1 MAGRFS
7 YASAV
12 KGSINTY
19 KDLVIDMK
27 DSYKYGWELER
38 SVGKELEALIEERKL
53 PFKLDKLTKGNGSCW
68 MISVFQQCKRTEIW
82 LYLADDIRTLVEKMD
97 TEGLRNA
104 VANLMLSS
112 NHPKIRTYKER
123 YDRNDGGERSWNK
136 LWEAMRNP
144 SKWADQNFMQ
154 GTAWLLGVDIK
165 ILNSKSINGIINF
178 NHFSGN
184 LEEEDV
190 PSIVPPMTI
199 GYRTRCH
206 FQSILPNDIH
216 DGGASQIREI
226 NNKYQS
232 NETIDITDD
241 EEDKSYDEKKEEKD
255 DLNSDNDLKKADI
268 SISSEEIEKESD
280 DLKISPFKRNL
291 LIVNEDKNE
300 LLGRK
305 MKIQFNHNKVEEIK
319 DKMPRKRLKKFND
332 ENKESEFKIKETDID
347 NDESIPSVKRTL
359 SNESMKS
366 MSSFKSNKSD
376 GSDFINMN
384 ALFGKSPVKVKG
396 NNY

>member
-1 MAGRFS
+1 
-7 YASAV
+7 
-12 KGSINTY
+12 
-19 KDLVIDMK
+19 MK
-27 DSYKYGWELER
+27 
-38 SVGKELEALIEERKL
+38 
-53 PFKLDKLTKGNGSCW
+53 
-68 MISVFQQCKRTEIW
+68 SVFQQCKRTEIW
-82 LYLADDIRTLVEKMD
+82 LYLPDDIRTLVEKMD

-123 YDRNDGGERSWNK
+123 YDRNDGAELSWNK
-136 LWEAMRNP
+136 LWEVMRNP

-178 NHFSGN
+178 NNFSGN

-232 NETIDITDD
+232 NETMVITDD
-241 EEDKSYDEKKEEKD
+241 EEDNEKERSD
-255 DLNSDNDLKKADI
+255 DLKIDDDFKEANI
-268 SISSEEIEKESD
+268 SISSEEIERESD

-291 LIVNEDKNE
+291 VIVNEDKNE

-305 MKIQFNHNKVEEIK
+305 VKIQVNQNKVEEIK

-332 ENKESEFKIKETDID
+332 ENKESEFKIKETDI
-347 NDESIPSVKRTL
+347 NESVPSVKRTL

-366 MSSFKSNKSD
+366 SSSYKSNKSD

-396 NNY
+396 NN

>member
-53 PFKLDKLTKGNGSCW
+53 PFKLDKLTKGDGSCW
-68 MISVFQQCKRTEIW
+68 MTSVFQQCKRTEIW
-82 LYLADDIRTLVEKMD
+82 LYLPDDIRTLVENMD
-97 TEGLRNA
+97 TDGLRNA
-104 VANLMLSS
+104 VANFMLSS

-123 YDRNDGGERSWNK
+123 YDRNDGAELSWNK

-165 ILNSKSINGIINF
+165 ILNSKSLNGIINF
-178 NHFSGN
+178 NTFSGN

-206 FQSILPNDIH
+206 FQSILPTEIQ
-216 DGGASQIREI
+216 DGGASKIREI
-226 NNKYQS
+226 NEEYQS
-232 NETIDITDD
+232 NKTIEITDD
-241 EEDKSYDEKKEEKD
+241 EEDTKERRDDMNDFKKAEKIISEKEFGRKSD
-255 DLNSDNDLKKADI
+255 DLNIN
-268 SISSEEIEKESD
+268 
-280 DLKISPFKRNL
+280 PFKRSIV
-291 LIVNEDKNE
+291 IVNEDKNE

-305 MKIQFNHNKVEEIK
+305 EEHIKIQVNHYKVEEIK
-319 DKMPRKRLKKFND
+319 DKISRKGLKKSND
-332 ENKESEFKIKETDID
+332 ENIKDEFKMKETDND
-347 NDESIPSVKRTL
+347 KDESKQSIKRSL
-359 SNESMKS
+359 SNESIKS
-366 MSSFKSNKSD
+366 SSSFKSCKNG
-376 GSDFINMN
+376 GSDLINMN
-384 ALFGKSPVKVKG
+384 ALFGKSPVKAKG
-396 NNY
+396 NK

>member
-53 PFKLDKLTKGNGSCW
+53 PFKLDKLTKGDGSCW
-68 MISVFQQCKRTEIW
+68 MTSVFQQCKRTEIW

-97 TEGLRNA
+97 TDGLRNA

-123 YDRNDGGERSWNK
+123 YERNDGSEVSWSA
-136 LWEAMRNP
+136 LWNMMRNP

-154 GTAWLLGVDIK
+154 GTAWLLGVDIM

-178 NHFSGN
+178 NKFSGN

-206 FQSILPNDIH
+206 FQSILPTEIQ
-216 DGGASQIREI
+216 DGGASKIREI
-226 NNKYQS
+226 NEEYQS
-232 NETIDITDD
+232 NKTIEITDD
-241 EEDKSYDEKKEEKD
+241 EEDTKERRDDMKLDD
-255 DLNSDNDLKKADI
+255 DLKEANI
-268 SISSEEIEKESD
+268 SISSEEIERDSD
-280 DLKISPFKRNL
+280 DMKISSYRRNIV
-291 LIVNEDKNE
+291 IVNEDKNE

-305 MKIQFNHNKVEEIK
+305 EKYIKIQVNNKVEEIK
-319 DKMPRKRLKKFND
+319 DKKSRKGFKKLDD
-332 ENKESEFKIKETDID
+332 EQNEDEFKIKETD
-347 NDESIPSVKRTL
+347 NHKDESIQSVKRSL
-359 SNESMKS
+359 SNESITS
-366 MSSFKSNKSD
+366 SSSFKSCKSD

-384 ALFGKSPVKVKG
+384 ALFGKSPLKVKG

>member
-1 MAGRFS
+1 
-7 YASAV
+7 
-12 KGSINTY
+12 
-19 KDLVIDMK
+19 
-27 DSYKYGWELER
+27 
-38 SVGKELEALIEERKL
+38 
-53 PFKLDKLTKGNGSCW
+53 
-68 MISVFQQCKRTEIW
+68 
-82 LYLADDIRTLVEKMD
+82 
-97 TEGLRNA
+97 
-104 VANLMLSS
+104 
-112 NHPKIRTYKER
+112 
-123 YDRNDGGERSWNK
+123 
-136 LWEAMRNP
+136 MRNP

-154 GTAWLLGVDIK
+154 GAAWLLGLDIK

-178 NHFSGN
+178 NNFSGN

-232 NETIDITDD
+232 NETMVITDD
-241 EEDKSYDEKKEEKD
+241 EEDNEKERSD
-255 DLNSDNDLKKADI
+255 DLKIDDDFKEANI
-268 SISSEEIEKESD
+268 SISSEEIERESD

-291 LIVNEDKNE
+291 VIVNEDKNE

-305 MKIQFNHNKVEEIK
+305 VKIQFNHNKVEVIK

-332 ENKESEFKIKETDID
+332 ENKESEFKIKEIDID
-347 NDESIPSVKRTL
+347 NNESILSVKRTL

-366 MSSFKSNKSD
+366 NKSD
-376 GSDFINMN
+376 VSDFINMN
-384 ALFGKSPVKVKG
+384 ALFGKSPVKIKG
-396 NNY
+396 NN

>member
-53 PFKLDKLTKGNGSCW
+53 PFKLDKLTKGDGSCW
-68 MISVFQQCKRTEIW
+68 MTSVFQQCKRTEIW
-82 LYLADDIRTLVEKMD
+82 LYLPDDIRTLVEKMD

-123 YDRNDGGERSWNK
+123 YERNDGSEVSWSA
-136 LWEAMRNP
+136 LWNMMRNP

-154 GTAWLLGVDIK
+154 GTAWLLGVDIM

-178 NHFSGN
+178 NKFSGN

-206 FQSILPNDIH
+206 FQSILPTEIQ
-216 DGGASQIREI
+216 DGGASKIREI
-226 NNKYQS
+226 NEEYQS
-232 NETIDITDD
+232 NKTIEITDD
-241 EEDKSYDEKKEEKD
+241 EEDTKERRDDMNDFKKAEKITSEKEFGRKSD
-255 DLNSDNDLKKADI
+255 DLNIN
-268 SISSEEIEKESD
+268 
-280 DLKISPFKRNL
+280 PFKRSIV
-291 LIVNEDKNE
+291 IVNEDKNE

-305 MKIQFNHNKVEEIK
+305 KEHIKIQVNHYKVEEIK
-319 DKMPRKRLKKFND
+319 DKISRKGLKKSND
-332 ENKESEFKIKETDID
+332 ENIKDEFKMKETDND
-347 NDESIPSVKRTL
+347 KDESKQSIKRSL
-359 SNESMKS
+359 SNESIKS
-366 MSSFKSNKSD
+366 SSSFKSCKSD

>member
-7 YASAV
+7 YAQAV

-97 TEGLRNA
+97 TDGLRNA

-123 YDRNDGGERSWNK
+123 YERNDGSEVSWSA
-136 LWEAMRNP
+136 LWNMMRNP

-154 GTAWLLGVDIK
+154 GTAWLLGVDIM

-178 NHFSGN
+178 NKFSGN

-206 FQSILPNDIH
+206 FQSILPNEIH
-216 DGGASQIREI
+216 DGGASKIREI
-226 NNKYQS
+226 NEKYQS
-232 NETIDITDD
+232 NETIEITDD
-241 EEDKSYDEKKEEKD
+241 EEDTKERRDDMKLDD
-255 DLNSDNDLKKADI
+255 DLKEANI
-268 SISSEEIEKESD
+268 SISSEEIERDSD
-280 DLKISPFKRNL
+280 DMKISSFRRNIV
-291 LIVNEDKNE
+291 IVNEDKNE

-305 MKIQFNHNKVEEIK
+305 EKYIKIQVINKVEEIK
-319 DKMPRKRLKKFND
+319 DKISRKGLKKSND
-332 ENKESEFKIKETDID
+332 ENIKDEFKMKETDND
-347 NDESIPSVKRTL
+347 KDESKQSIKRSL
-359 SNESMKS
+359 SNESIKS
-366 MSSFKSNKSD
+366 SSSFKSCKSD

-396 NNY
+396 NK

>member
-82 LYLADDIRTLVEKMD
+82 LYLADDIRTLVENMD
-97 TEGLRNA
+97 TDGLRNA

-123 YDRNDGGERSWNK
+123 YERNDGSEVSWNA
-136 LWEAMRNP
+136 LWNMMRNP

-206 FQSILPNDIH
+206 FQSLLPNDIH
-216 DGGASQIREI
+216 DGGASQIKEI

-241 EEDKSYDEKKEEKD
+241 EEDKKEDRSVDLKLDD
-255 DLNSDNDLKKADI
+255 DLIEANI
-268 SISSEEIEKESD
+268 SISSEEIERDSD
-280 DLKISPFKRNL
+280 DMKISSYRRNIV
-291 LIVNEDKNE
+291 IVNEDKNE

-305 MKIQFNHNKVEEIK
+305 EKYIKIQVINKVEEIK
-319 DKMPRKRLKKFND
+319 DKISRKDLKKFND
-332 ENKESEFKIKETDID
+332 ENKEEDFKIKKTDDD
-347 NDESIPSVKRTL
+347 NDESIQSVKRSL
-359 SNESMKS
+359 SNESIKS
-366 MSSFKSNKSD
+366 SSSFKSCKSD
-376 GSDFINMN
+376 KSDFINMN

-396 NNY
+396 K

>member
-53 PFKLDKLTKGNGSCW
+53 PFKLDQLTKGNGSCW
-68 MISVFQQCKRTEIW
+68 MISVFQQCKRKEIW
-82 LYLADDIRTLVEKMD
+82 LYLQDDIRTLVENMD
-97 TEGLRNA
+97 TDGLRNA

-123 YDRNDGGERSWNK
+123 YERNDGSEVSWSA
-136 LWEAMRNP
+136 LWNMMRNP

-154 GTAWLLGVDIK
+154 GTAWLLGVDIM

-178 NHFSGN
+178 NKFSGN

-206 FQSILPNDIH
+206 FQSILPNEIH
-216 DGGASQIREI
+216 DGGASKIREI
-226 NNKYQS
+226 NEKYQS
-232 NETIDITDD
+232 NETIEITDD
-241 EEDKSYDEKKEEKD
+241 EEDKKERRDDMNDFKKAEKIISEKEFGRKSD
-255 DLNSDNDLKKADI
+255 DLN
-268 SISSEEIEKESD
+268 
-280 DLKISPFKRNL
+280 ISPFKRSIV
-291 LIVNEDKNE
+291 IVNEDKNE

-305 MKIQFNHNKVEEIK
+305 EEHIKIQVNHYKVEEIK
-319 DKMPRKRLKKFND
+319 DKISRKGLKKSND
-332 ENKESEFKIKETDID
+332 KNKEDEFKMKETDND
-347 NDESIPSVKRTL
+347 KDESRQSIKRSL
-359 SNESMKS
+359 SNESIKS
-366 MSSFKSNKSD
+366 SSSFKSCKSE

-384 ALFGKSPVKVKG
+384 ALFGKSPFKVKG

>member
-97 TEGLRNA
+97 TDGLRNA

-123 YDRNDGGERSWNK
+123 YDRNDGAELSWNK

-154 GTAWLLGVDIK
+154 GTAWLLGVDIM

-178 NHFSGN
+178 NKFSGN

-206 FQSILPNDIH
+206 FQSILPNEIH
-216 DGGASQIREI
+216 DGGASKIREI
-226 NNKYQS
+226 NEKYQS
-232 NETIDITDD
+232 NETIEITDD
-241 EEDKSYDEKKEEKD
+241 EEDKKERRD
-255 DLNSDNDLKKADI
+255 DLNDLKKAEKKN
-268 SISSEEIEKESD
+268 SVKEIGKKSD
-280 DLKISPFKRNL
+280 YLKISPFKRS
-291 LIVNEDKNE
+291 IVIVSEEKNE

-305 MKIQFNHNKVEEIK
+305 EKLIKIQVNHYKVEEIK
-319 DKMPRKRLKKFND
+319 DQISRKKKLND
-332 ENKESEFKIKETDID
+332 ENKEDEFKMKETD
-347 NDESIPSVKRTL
+347 NKKDESIQSVKRSL
-359 SNESMKS
+359 SNESIKS
-366 MSSFKSNKSD
+366 SSSFKSE

-384 ALFGKSPVKVKG
+384 ALFGKSPFKVKG

>member
-97 TEGLRNA
+97 TDGLRNA

-123 YDRNDGGERSWNK
+123 YERNDGSEVSWSA
-136 LWEAMRNP
+136 LWNMMRNP

-206 FQSILPNDIH
+206 FQSILPIDIQ

-241 EEDKSYDEKKEEKD
+241 EEDNKKDRSD
-255 DLNSDNDLKKADI
+255 DLKIDDDFKEANI
-268 SISSEEIEKESD
+268 SISSEEIERESD
-280 DLKISPFKRNL
+280 DMKISSFRRNIV
-291 LIVNEDKNE
+291 IVNEDKNE

-305 MKIQFNHNKVEEIK
+305 KKYIKIQVHNKVEEIK
-319 DKMPRKRLKKFND
+319 DKISRKGLKKLND
-332 ENKESEFKIKETDID
+332 ENKEDELKMKE
-347 NDESIPSVKRTL
+347 NGKDESIQSVKRSL
-359 SNESMKS
+359 SNESIKS
-366 MSSFKSNKSD
+366 SSSFKSCKSD

-384 ALFGKSPVKVKG
+384 ALFGKSPAKVKG

>member
-82 LYLADDIRTLVEKMD
+82 LYLADDIRTLVENMD
-97 TEGLRNA
+97 TDGLRNA

-123 YDRNDGGERSWNK
+123 YERNDGSEVSWNA
-136 LWEAMRNP
+136 LWNMMRNP

-241 EEDKSYDEKKEEKD
+241 EEDNKKDRSD
-255 DLNSDNDLKKADI
+255 DLKIDDDFKEANI
-268 SISSEEIEKESD
+268 SISSEEIERESD
-280 DLKISPFKRNL
+280 DMKISPFKRNL
-291 LIVNEDKNE
+291 VIVNEDKNE

-305 MKIQFNHNKVEEIK
+305 VKIQVNHNKVEEIK
-319 DKMPRKRLKKFND
+319 DEMPRKRYKKFNG
-332 ENKESEFKIKETDID
+332 ENKESEFRIKETDND
-347 NDESIPSVKRTL
+347 KDESIQSVKRSL
-359 SNESMKS
+359 SNESIKS
-366 MSSFKSNKSD
+366 SSSFKSCKRNK
-376 GSDFINMN
+376 SDFINMN
-384 ALFGKSPVKVKG
+384 ALFGKSPLKKKG
-396 NNY
+396 NN

>member
-38 SVGKELEALIEERKL
+38 SVGIELEALIEERKL

-82 LYLADDIRTLVEKMD
+82 LYLPDDIRTLVENMD
-97 TEGLRNA
+97 TDGLRNA
-104 VANLMLSS
+104 VANFMLSS

-123 YDRNDGGERSWNK
+123 YERNDGSEVSWNA
-136 LWEAMRNP
+136 LWNMMRNP

-154 GTAWLLGVDIK
+154 GTAWLLGVDIM

-178 NHFSGN
+178 NKFSGN

-206 FQSILPNDIH
+206 FQSILPNDIY
-216 DGGASQIREI
+216 DGGASHIREI
-226 NNKYQS
+226 NDKFQS
-232 NETIDITDD
+232 NETLVITDD
-241 EEDKSYDEKKEEKD
+241 EEDNNLKEA
-255 DLNSDNDLKKADI
+255 NI
-268 SISSEEIEKESD
+268 SFSSEEIERESD
-280 DLKISPFKRNL
+280 DPKINPFKRNL
-291 LIVNEDKNE
+291 VIVNEDRNE

-305 MKIQFNHNKVEEIK
+305 VQIQVNHNKVEEIK
-319 DKMPRKRLKKFND
+319 DKMPRKRFKKFND
-332 ENKESEFKIKETDID
+332 ENKESEVKIKDTNID
-347 NDESIPSVKRTL
+347 KDESIPIVKRTL

-366 MSSFKSNKSD
+366 SSSFKSNKSD

-396 NNY
+396 NN

>member
-53 PFKLDKLTKGNGSCW
+53 PFKLDKLTKGDGSCW
-68 MISVFQQCKRTEIW
+68 MTSVFQQCKRTEIW
-82 LYLADDIRTLVEKMD
+82 LYLPDDIRTLVEKMD

-123 YDRNDGGERSWNK
+123 YDRNDGAELSWNK

-216 DGGASQIREI
+216 DGGDSQIREI

-232 NETIDITDD
+232 NETMVITDD
-241 EEDKSYDEKKEEKD
+241 EEDNEKERSD
-255 DLNSDNDLKKADI
+255 DLKIDDDFKEANI
-268 SISSEEIEKESD
+268 SISSEEIERESD
-280 DLKISPFKRNL
+280 DMKISPFKRNL
-291 LIVNEDKNE
+291 VIVNEDKNE

-305 MKIQFNHNKVEEIK
+305 VKIQFNHNKVEVIK

-332 ENKESEFKIKETDID
+332 ENKESEFKIKEIDID
-347 NDESIPSVKRTL
+347 NNESILSVKRTL

-366 MSSFKSNKSD
+366 SSSFKSNKSD

-396 NNY
+396 NN

>member
-38 SVGKELEALIEERKL
+38 SVGIELEALIEERKL

-82 LYLADDIRTLVEKMD
+82 LYLPDDIRTLVENMD
-97 TEGLRNA
+97 TDGLRNA
-104 VANLMLSS
+104 VANFMLSS

-123 YDRNDGGERSWNK
+123 YERNDGSEVSWNA
-136 LWEAMRNP
+136 LWNMMRNP
-144 SKWADQNFMQ
+144 TKWADQNFMQ
-154 GTAWLLGVDIK
+154 GTAWLLGVDIM

-178 NHFSGN
+178 NKFSGN

-206 FQSILPNDIH
+206 FQSILPNDIY
-216 DGGASQIREI
+216 DGGASHIREI
-226 NNKYQS
+226 NDKFQS
-232 NETIDITDD
+232 NETLVITDD
-241 EEDKSYDEKKEEKD
+241 EEDNNLKEA
-255 DLNSDNDLKKADI
+255 NI
-268 SISSEEIEKESD
+268 SISSEEIERESD
-280 DLKISPFKRNL
+280 DPKINPFKRNL
-291 LIVNEDKNE
+291 VIVNEDKNE

-305 MKIQFNHNKVEEIK
+305 VKIQFNHNKVEVIK

-332 ENKESEFKIKETDID
+332 ENKESEFKIKKTDI
-347 NDESIPSVKRTL
+347 NESVPSVKRTL

-366 MSSFKSNKSD
+366 SSSFKSNKSD

-396 NNY
+396 NN